1 MRRKDREMSEEF
13 ALGVVDKC
21 EWATAA
27 MIDTEGAPYAVTL
40 SVVRMGDG
48 IYFHSAMSGYK
59 TECLRRDPRVCLTCV
74 GNTRRATR
82 TRSRRITNRRSYAA
96 ARARSRTNGKR

>member
-59 TECLRRDPRVCLTCV
+59 TECMRRDPRV
-74 GNTRRATR
+74 
-82 TRSRRITNRRSYAA
+82 
-96 ARARSRTNGKR
+96 